1 VASQSDLIT
10 WSSNSIEI
18 KGVVVSDGIYVQQ
31 NEKLEKLQVF
41 SFLRN
46 WEKIL
51 DFIVFV
57 DVLDR
62 PVGMFS
68 TSINFLERFFMEKN
82 YVSLF
87 IEGFLKDFHGDQVM
101 EDSFSSILIHGT
113 ELKLVV
119 SNLVMS
125 CLEWNTDLQQLSLN
139 FFQDFFNDVRHFTNI
154 MVTELLISLSNVS
167 D

>member
-1 VASQSDLIT
+1 
-10 WSSNSIEI
+10 
-18 KGVVVSDGIYVQQ
+18 
-31 NEKLEKLQVF
+31 
-41 SFLRN
+41 
-46 WEKIL
+46 
-51 DFIVFV
+51 
-57 DVLDR
+57 
-62 PVGMFS
+62 
-68 TSINFLERFFMEKN
+68 MEKN